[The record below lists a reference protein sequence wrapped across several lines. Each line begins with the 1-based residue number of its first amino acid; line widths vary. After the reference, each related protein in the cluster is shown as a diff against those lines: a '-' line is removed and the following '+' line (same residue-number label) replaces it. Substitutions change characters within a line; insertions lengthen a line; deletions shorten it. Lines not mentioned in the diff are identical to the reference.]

1 MARSKKLPNKTATGN
16 VELQGPEDSVYALL
30 GYNTFPYRQKTQD
43 DYKLFLRE
51 LNLADLHRHAVEH
64 DVIPSAVSRA
74 ILEDRLLTKFLK
86 MKFAYIDK
94 RDAHPVTA
102 KLADKDEQDIANL
115 LARAR

>member
-16 VELQGPEDSVYALL
+16 MQLQGPEDSVYALL
-30 GYNTFPYRQKTQD
+30 GYNTFPYRQKTQEE
-43 DYKLFLRE
+43 YKSFLRE
-51 LNLADLHRHAVEH
+51 LNLADLHRHSVEH
-64 DVIPSAVSRA
+64 DVIPNSISRP

-86 MKFAYIDK
+86 LKFAYIDK

-102 KLADKDEQDIANL
+102 KLADKDEKDIADL